1 MDYMMPK
8 MNGMEATKKIR
19 EMGYTYPIVALT
31 ANAVAGS
38 SEMFMDNGFDGFIS
52 KPIDIRELNIQLNR
66 FIRDKQPPEVIESAR
81 RQTAK
86 ILSDSVKK
94 PLANAELAATV
105 VRSIE
110 SAINVLENICQE
122 IISSSDTDVGLY
134 TITIH
139 GMKGALAN
147 IGETDLSNN
156 AQKLEQAGENRDI
169 AVISSETPDF
179 IDALRLLVI
188 KYKPK
193 EKIESAEISND
204 DMAFLREKLNVIKET
219 CEVYNISE
227 TEAALN
233 ELKRRTWP
241 RMISGFL
248 DDVAENLLCGKVK
261 EIIAAVDNFIKTT
274 NEELQGE
281 SD

>member
-1 MDYMMPK
+1 
-8 MNGMEATKKIR
+8 
-19 EMGYTYPIVALT
+19 
-31 ANAVAGS
+31 
-38 SEMFMDNGFDGFIS
+38 
-52 KPIDIRELNIQLNR
+52 
-66 FIRDKQPPEVIESAR
+66 VIESAR